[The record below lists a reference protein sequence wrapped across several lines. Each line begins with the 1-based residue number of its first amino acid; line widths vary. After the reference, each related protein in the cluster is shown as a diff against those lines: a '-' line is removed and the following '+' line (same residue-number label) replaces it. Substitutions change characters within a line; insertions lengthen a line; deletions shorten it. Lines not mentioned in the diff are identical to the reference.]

1 MSNTDPTPQI
11 PQVQDKRPKIAGLL
25 PKNAQQQ
32 VIGGIALLMIL
43 VMMFSGRKNPTRPPT
58 VSSPGGAVVDPNQA
72 RIQDYRARLDQETQ
86 KLAAEEA
93 QLTQAKEA
101 VGFRPGAMGSGPA
114 NAPSESARAER
125 FGEPPYHGAPTQSWK
140 ELEREK
146 REYEAPFASNIALS
160 YRRPAQDADAV
171 PLAANATTAPA
182 AIPAPGFAL
191 GGGAAHAL
199 PEKPL
204 GEPAANPYRVL
215 EGTIIETVLTNRLTS
230 SLSGPVNCLVTTN
243 LYADDHQT
251 LLIPQGTRVL
261 GEARKLESY
270 GEQRLAVV
278 FHRLVMPDG
287 FIVSL
292 DKFQGLSAV
301 GETGLRD
308 LVNNHY
314 LQIFGVSI
322 AIGAV
327 AGLAQANTRYSTD
340 ESAAQAYQQGVSA
353 SLSQSSM
360 HVLDRYLNVL
370 PTFTI
375 REGYRIKIYLS
386 QDLFL
391 PAYDQHAVS
400 GQL

>member
-1 MSNTDPTPQI
+1 MPNTDPSPQI

-25 PKNAQQQ
+25 PKNAQQR
-32 VIGGIALLMIL
+32 VLGGIALLMIL
-43 VMMFSGRKNPTRPPT
+43 VMMFSGRKNAPTRTAT
-58 VSSPGGAVVDPNQA
+58 VSPPGAAVDPNQA
-72 RIQDYRARLDQETQ
+72 RIQEYRARLDQETQ
-86 KLAAEEA
+86 QLAAEEA
-93 QLTQAKEA
+93 QLTQTKEA
-101 VGFRPGAMGSGPA
+101 LRPGAASLSA
-114 NAPSESARAER
+114 NTPLPSVRAES
-125 FGEPPYHGAPTQSWK
+125 FGDYRGAPAQSWK
-140 ELEREK
+140 ELAREK

-160 YRRPAQDADAV
+160 YRRPAQDADAAL
-171 PLAANATTAPA
+171 PAANATTASPA
-182 AIPAPGFAL
+182 IARSSSGQ
-191 GGGAAHAL
+191 GGRLSSAVA
-199 PEKPL
+199 EKPL
-204 GEPAANPYRVL
+204 GGPAANPYRVL
-215 EGTIIETVLTNRLTS
+215 EGTLIETVLTNRLTS

-243 LYADDHQT
+243 LYAEDHQT
-251 LLIPQGTRVL
+251 LLIPQGSRVL

-287 FIVSL
+287 FTVSL

-308 LVNNHY
+308 QVNNHY

-322 AIGAV
+322 AIGAI
-327 AGLAQANTRYSTD
+327 AGLAQVNTRYSTD

-353 SLSQSSM
+353 SLSQSAM

-391 PAYDQHAVS
+391 PSYDQHPVS

>member
-1 MSNTDPTPQI
+1 MTNNEPSPQI

-25 PKNAQQQ
+25 PKKTQQT
-32 VIGGIALLMIL
+32 VLGAIALLMVL
-43 VMMFSGRKNPTRPPT
+43 VMMFSGRKGVPPR
-58 VSSPGGAVVDPNQA
+58 SAELPSAIGAAVDPNQA
-72 RIQDYRARLDQETQ
+72 RIQEYRARLDQETQ

-93 QLTQAKEA
+93 QLTETKQALGVKPLA
-101 VGFRPGAMGSGPA
+101 ISGQVPIGPVPAGAY
-114 NAPSESARAER
+114 SESGRSS
-125 FGEPPYHGAPTQSWK
+125 GESYRPSVPQNWMD
-140 ELEREK
+140 LEREK
-146 REYEAPFASNIALS
+146 REFQAPFASNIALS
-160 YRRPAQDADAV
+160 YRRPAQDAEDLPASAAV
-171 PLAANATTAPA
+171 MPTATVGTPA
-182 AIPAPGFAL
+182 
-191 GGGAAHAL
+191 
-199 PEKPL
+199 PEKPSSAM
-204 GEPAANPYRVL
+204 PDNRYRLL
-215 EGTIIETVLTNRLTS
+215 EGTIIESVLTNRLTS

-243 LYADDHQT
+243 LYSRDHQT

-270 GEQRLAVV
+270 GEQRLAVF

-308 LVNNHY
+308 QVNNHY

-353 SLSQSSM
+353 SLSQSAM

-386 QDLFL
+386 QDLVL
-391 PAYDQHAVS
+391 PAYDQHPLS
-400 GQL
+400 SQL